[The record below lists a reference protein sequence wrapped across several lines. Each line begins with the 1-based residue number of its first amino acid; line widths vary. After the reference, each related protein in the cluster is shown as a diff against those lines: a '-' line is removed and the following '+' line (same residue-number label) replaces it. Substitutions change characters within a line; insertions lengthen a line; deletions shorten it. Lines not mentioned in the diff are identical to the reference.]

1 MEEKS
6 EWAHVCDYPF
16 FRLSLSIVHSGSA
29 CLDGQQLL
37 IMNLHDGVNRYVL
50 PTMHL
55 AQSYH
60 HIILINAPLQVSVAQ
75 ESGWVVV
82 GGDNG
87 FVQVFDYQMGTFR
100 EKLDHGSGTYI
111 S

>member
-6 EWAHVCDYPF
+6 ECLYVCDYSNF
-16 FRLSLSIVHSGSA
+16 WLWLSIVHSGSA

-37 IMNLHDGVNRYVL
+37 IPNLRDSVDQYVL
-50 PTMHL
+50 PTMHP

-60 HIILINAPLQVSVAQ
+60 HTILINAPLQFSVAR

-87 FVQVFDYQMGTFR
+87 FMQVFDYQTGTFQ
-100 EKLDHGSGTYI
+100 EKLDHGSGMYV

>member
-6 EWAHVCDYPF
+6 EWVHVCDYPF

-29 CLDGQQLL
+29 CLDRQQLL
-37 IMNLHDGVNRYVL
+37 ITNLCDSVDRYVL

-60 HIILINAPLQVSVAQ
+60 HTILINAPLQVSVAW

-82 GGDNG
+82 GGDDG
-87 FVQVFDYQMGTFR
+87 FARVFDYQTGTFQ
-100 EKLDHGSGTYI
+100 EKLDHGSGTYV

>member
-6 EWAHVCDYPF
+6 ECLHVCDYSN
-16 FRLSLSIVHSGSA
+16 FRLRLSIVHSGSA
-29 CLDGQQLL
+29 CLDGQQHL
-37 IMNLHDGVNRYVL
+37 ITNLRDSVNQYVL
-50 PTMHL
+50 PTLHL

-60 HIILINAPLQVSVAQ
+60 HTILINAPLQVSVAQ
-75 ESGWVVV
+75 ESGWVIV
-82 GGDNG
+82 GGDDG

-100 EKLDHGSGTYI
+100 EKLDHGSGYV